1 MINDDYYV
9 RKMVW
14 MRFKDPKLRFFIFVA
29 KSNCNKRRDVRSSS
43 RNVGSLEVGNVTTL
57 ALNVATSP

>member
-14 MRFKDPKLRFFIFVA
+14 MRFKDPKLGFFIFVA
-29 KSNCNKRRDVRSSS
+29 KSNCNKRRDVHSSS
-43 RNVGSLEVGNVTTL
+43 CNVSGLEVGNVTTL
-57 ALNVATSP
+57 VLNVATLP